1 MGRGR
6 VDGGE
11 EENGEDQGEEEE
23 GEGEEGGHWGVEW
36 YWGGVAKK
44 YLGDRGT
51 LCLFFFW
58 FCFLLIW
65 FWIDCDELLL

>member
-6 VDGGE
+6 IDGGE

-36 YWGGVAKK
+36 YWGG
-44 YLGDRGT
+44 G
-51 LCLFFFW
+51 
-58 FCFLLIW
+58 
-65 FWIDCDELLL
+65 

>member
-6 VDGGE
+6 IDGGE

-36 YWGGVAKK
+36 YWGCG
-44 YLGDRGT
+44 
-51 LCLFFFW
+51 
-58 FCFLLIW
+58 
-65 FWIDCDELLL
+65 

>member
-23 GEGEEGGHWGVEW
+23 GEGEEGGHWGW
-36 YWGGVAKK
+36 NGIGRGG
-44 YLGDRGT
+44 
-51 LCLFFFW
+51 
-58 FCFLLIW
+58 
-65 FWIDCDELLL
+65 

>member
-36 YWGGVAKK
+36 YWGVAKK
-44 YLGDRGT
+44 YLEDRGT

>member
-11 EENGEDQGEEEE
+11 EENGEDQGDEEE

-36 YWGGVAKK
+36 VLGVRLKNIWGNRLH
-44 YLGDRGT
+44 YSS
-51 LCLFFFW
+51 
-58 FCFLLIW
+58 LILHLRLSG
-65 FWIDCDELLL
+65 IL

>member
-36 YWGGVAKK
+36 YWGG
-44 YLGDRGT
+44 G
-51 LCLFFFW
+51 
-58 FCFLLIW
+58 
-65 FWIDCDELLL
+65 